1 MSSEMAG
8 TLGPQRNATGGKSCK
23 PHFLSFEIFRLREV
37 ERYVE
42 AADQE
47 RMARQGMAAIIK
59 GRDLG

>member
-1 MSSEMAG
+1 
-8 TLGPQRNATGGKSCK
+8 LGPQRNATGGKSCK